1 VRDRLGRK
9 RPRRGRPGLHVPWP
23 PRVPWRLPGSRRVP
37 RPASDDSWAWVEP
50 YPGPFTGPPSASMS
64 LAFVAG
70 LQRLPPDERAALVL
84 SDALD
89 FGPAEVADILGCQPG
104 ELDRLLTRARAALR
118 GLLPEPAPPA
128 DETGLPGDGTGWAA
142 TPAAGP
148 AGPAEPGAHPAE
160 DAVLARF
167 TGAFDRGDVPGIA
180 ALLADDA
187 WLRMRPLPV
196 QYRGRG
202 AAGHFLASVA
212 FPGGTTQYRLV
223 VTRAN
228 GQPAFG
234 CYLRDPQA
242 GIDRACGLVVLT
254 VDGGRITAIDRFVDN
269 SALARFGLPRTLPAA
284 PA

>member
-1 VRDRLGRK
+1 
-9 RPRRGRPGLHVPWP
+9 
-23 PRVPWRLPGSRRVP
+23 VP
-37 RPASDDSWAWVEP
+37 RPASDDTWAWVEP
-50 YPGPFTGPPSASMS
+50 YPGPFSGPPSPSMS
-64 LAFVAG
+64 LEFVSA

-84 SDALD
+84 SDVMD
-89 FGPAEVADILGCQPG
+89 FAPDEVTDILACDLAA
-104 ELDRLLTRARAALR
+104 LDRLLTRARAAMR
-118 GLLPEPAPPA
+118 GALPQPAPPEEA
-128 DETGLPGDGTGWAA
+128 PPGSALCGDAQPGAVPPGLTPPGLVLPRPAPPGD
-142 TPAAGP
+142 
-148 AGPAEPGAHPAE
+148 E

-167 TGAFDRGDVPGIA
+167 AGAFDRGDVPGIA

-196 QYRGRG
+196 QYRGRA

-234 CYLRDPQA
+234 CYLRDPAA

-254 VDGGRITAIDRFVDN
+254 LDGGRITAIDRFVDN

-284 PA
+284 RE

>member
-1 VRDRLGRK
+1 
-9 RPRRGRPGLHVPWP
+9 
-23 PRVPWRLPGSRRVP
+23 VP
-37 RPASDDSWAWVEP
+37 RPASDDTWAWVEP

-70 LQRLPPDERAALVL
+70 LQQLPPDERAALVL
-84 SDALD
+84 SDVLD
-89 FGPAEVADILGCQPG
+89 FGPDEVTEILGCQPA

-118 GLLPEPAPPA
+118 GLLPRPAPPG
-128 DETGLPGDGTGWAA
+128 DETGLPWADTGWAEE
-142 TPAAGP
+142 PAAGP
-148 AGPAEPGAHPAE
+148 VPEE

-212 FPGGTTQYRLV
+212 FPGGTAQYRLV

-234 CYLRDPQA
+234 CYLRDPQT

-269 SALARFGLPRTLPAA
+269 SALARFGLPRTLPAT
-284 PA
+284 PE

>member
-1 VRDRLGRK
+1 MRERLGRK
-9 RPRRGRPGLHVPWP
+9 LARRGRPWLRVPWP
-23 PRVPWRLPGSRRVP
+23 PRVRWRLPGSPRVP
-37 RPASDDSWAWVEP
+37 RPASGDSWAWVEP
-50 YPGPFTGPPSASMS
+50 YPGPFTGPPTPSMS

-70 LQRLPPDERAALVL
+70 LQGLPPDERAAVVL
-84 SDALD
+84 SDVMD
-89 FGPAEVADILGCQPG
+89 FGPDEVTEILGCEPA
-104 ELDRLLTRARAALR
+104 ELECLLTRARAALQ
-118 GLLPEPAPPA
+118 GVLPRPAPPEDA
-128 DETGLPGDGTGWAA
+128 PPGDA
-142 TPAAGP
+142 
-148 AGPAEPGAHPAE
+148 

-167 TGAFDRGDVPGIA
+167 TGAFDRGDVPAIT

-196 QYRGRG
+196 RYRGRG

-234 CYLRDPQA
+234 CYLRDPAA
-242 GIDRACGLVVLT
+242 GIDHACGLVVLT
-254 VDGGRITAIDRFVDN
+254 LDGGRITAIDRFVDN

-284 PA
+284 PE

>member
-1 VRDRLGRK
+1 VRDRLGRMQA
-9 RPRRGRPGLHVPWP
+9 RRGRPWLWVPWP

-37 RPASDDSWAWVEP
+37 RPADGDTWGWVEP
-50 YPGPFTGPPSASMS
+50 YPGPFSGPPSPSMS
-64 LAFVAG
+64 LEFVTA
-70 LQRLPPDERAALVL
+70 LQRLPPGERAALVL
-84 SDALD
+84 SDVMD
-89 FGPAEVADILGCQPG
+89 FGPDEVTEIIGCEPA

-118 GLLPEPAPPA
+118 GVLPRPAPPGTVPTEPAPTGPA
-128 DETGLPGDGTGWAA
+128 PPGD
-142 TPAAGP
+142 
-148 AGPAEPGAHPAE
+148 E

-167 TGAFDRGDVPGIA
+167 TGAFERGDVPGLT

-202 AAGHFLASVA
+202 AAGHFLVSVA

-234 CYLRDPQA
+234 CYLRDPVA

-254 VDGGRITAIDRFVDN
+254 LDGGRITAIDRFVDN

-284 PA
+284 SE

>member
-1 VRDRLGRK
+1 
-9 RPRRGRPGLHVPWP
+9 
-23 PRVPWRLPGSRRVP
+23 VP
-37 RPASDDSWAWVEP
+37 RPADEDTWAWVEP
-50 YPGPFTGPPSASMS
+50 YPGPFTGPPSPSMS

-84 SDALD
+84 SDVMD
-89 FGPAEVADILGCQPG
+89 FGPDEVTEIIGCEPA

-118 GLLPEPAPPA
+118 EVLPRPAPPGDA
-128 DETGLPGDGTGWAA
+128 LPPGATSPGATSPGSGAPALPRTAPPGD
-142 TPAAGP
+142 
-148 AGPAEPGAHPAE
+148 E

-167 TGAFDRGDVPGIA
+167 TGAFDRGDVPAIT

-234 CYLRDPQA
+234 CYLRDPAA

-254 VDGGRITAIDRFVDN
+254 LDGGRITAIDRFVDN
-269 SALARFGLPRTLPAA
+269 SALAMFGLPRTLPAA
-284 PA
+284 PE